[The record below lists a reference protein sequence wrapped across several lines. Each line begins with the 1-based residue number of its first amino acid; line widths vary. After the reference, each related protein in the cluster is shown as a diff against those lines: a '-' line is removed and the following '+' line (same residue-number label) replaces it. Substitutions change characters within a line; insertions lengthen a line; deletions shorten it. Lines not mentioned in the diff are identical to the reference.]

1 FQQNQFVMTCRI
13 AAKEYTFE
21 KFTEVEV
28 ADFNQEQIVSFATNW
43 FRNKPVKTENFIQH
57 IKDNKPIQE
66 LVSSPLLLT
75 LICLV
80 FEESGEFPVNCY
92 ELYKEGLDALLK
104 KWDAKRG
111 IQRDQIYKKLSVQ
124 CKEDLLT
131 KIAVTTFE
139 KSEYFFKQRAAEQYI
154 IEYIR
159 NLPNASNDPEELQL
173 DSEEILGQP

>member
-1 FQQNQFVMTCRI
+1 M
-13 AAKEYTFE
+13 
-21 KFTEVEV
+21 
-28 ADFNQEQIVSFATNW
+28 
-43 FRNKPVKTENFIQH
+43 
-57 IKDNKPIQE
+57 
-66 LVSSPLLLT
+66 SSPLLLT

-124 CKEDLLT
+124 CQEDLLT